1 MEMNQQH
8 QLQQIYNKGLDNAEN
23 RVIENFINLLNDKEY
38 DTPFLN
44 PRLEI
49 VRKVIKERSD
59 YYYKMADGNHG
70 VAKGFQKKIENNRIE
85 LEKAK
90 Q

>member
-1 MEMNQQH
+1 MD
-8 QLQQIYNKGLDNAEN
+8 LQTAYNKGLDDAEN
-23 RVIENFINLLNDKEY
+23 RIIDNFINLLNDKEY
-38 DTPFLN
+38 DTPFPN

-59 YYYKMADGNHG
+59 YFFKMSEGKHG
-70 VAKGFQKKIENNRIE
+70 VALGFQKKIQNNKLE

-90 Q
+90 

>member
-1 MEMNQQH
+1 MTIQEA
-8 QLQQIYNKGLDNAEN
+8 YNKGLDDAEN

-38 DTPFLN
+38 DVAFPN
-44 PRLEI
+44 PKLEV

-59 YYYKMADGNHG
+59 YYFKMAEGKHG
-70 VAKGFQKKIENNRIE
+70 VALGFQKKIQNNKLE

-90 Q
+90 

>member
-1 MEMNQQH
+1 MD
-8 QLQQIYNKGLDNAEN
+8 LQTAYNKGLDDAEN
-23 RVIENFINLLNDKEY
+23 QIIDNFINLLNDKEY
-38 DTPFLN
+38 DTPFVN

-59 YYYKMADGNHG
+59 YYFKMAEGKHG
-70 VAKGFQKKIENNRIE
+70 VALGFQKKIQNNKLE

-90 Q
+90 

>member
-1 MEMNQQH
+1 MD
-8 QLQQIYNKGLDNAEN
+8 LQTAYNKGLDDAEN
-23 RVIENFINLLNDKEY
+23 RIIDNLINLLNDKEY
-38 DTPFLN
+38 DTSFPN

-59 YYYKMADGNHG
+59 YFFKMSEGKHG
-70 VAKGFQKKIENNRIE
+70 VALGFQKKIQNNKLE

-90 Q
+90 

>member
-1 MEMNQQH
+1 MNQQ
-8 QLQQIYNKGLDNAEN
+8 QLQIAYNKGLDDAEN

-38 DTPFLN
+38 DVAFPN
-44 PRLEI
+44 PKLEV

-59 YYYKMADGNHG
+59 YYFKMAEGKHG
-70 VAKGFQKKIENNRIE
+70 VALGFQKKIQNNKLE

-90 Q
+90 